1 MLYIYFNVA
10 KDVEVEKAIRTIE
23 ERTLKLPGA
32 SRERESERELELRE
46 GMWHFKLIAPNVE
59 RLFHKLRQ
67 GLRLFAMATGY

>member
-32 SRERESERELELRE
+32 SWEREGTWTQRRDVAFQTDSTKCRASVPQTSAGLKAVCNGHWLLE
-46 GMWHFKLIAPNVE
+46 
-59 RLFHKLRQ
+59 
-67 GLRLFAMATGY
+67 